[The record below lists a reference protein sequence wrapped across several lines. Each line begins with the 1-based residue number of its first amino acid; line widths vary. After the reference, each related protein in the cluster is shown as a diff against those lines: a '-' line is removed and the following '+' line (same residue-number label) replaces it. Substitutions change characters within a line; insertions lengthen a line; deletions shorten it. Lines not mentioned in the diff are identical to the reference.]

1 LLGLRKKGKKK
12 DAEQMKGTTAAPHPQ
27 SVSGHA
33 RSYHELHQEQHFL
46 TLECS
51 QMVIPEHFLLMLLG
65 SLCLA

>member
-1 LLGLRKKGKKK
+1 
-12 DAEQMKGTTAAPHPQ
+12 MKGTTAAPHPQ